1 MTAENKERLDETR
14 IYINGTILTLDADNS
29 TVEAVAVRNGRI
41 EAVGPG
47 EEVKQQITGKSHIVD
62 LQGQTVIPGFIEAH
76 GHFPFSGYDAVGVNL
91 NSPPIGSMTRI
102 SEVLEALKEKAAG
115 MEKGKWVVGQ
125 GYDDT
130 NLVEK
135 RLLVRAELDEVSTDH
150 PVFVNHI
157 SGHLGTANSLALE
170 AAGFD
175 MQTPDPEGGV
185 ICRDVRTGEL
195 TGELEETAN
204 FLVTNLATNL
214 TAEENSAVIK
224 WAVEDYAQNG
234 VTTVQAGFTDE
245 KLLTGLSAASQIGQI
260 PLRVI
265 IWPDAELS
273 EKMIEGK
280 FETETHNTEF
290 FQIGAA
296 KIIGDGSIQ
305 GYTAHL
311 TEPYH
316 TAYKDDRGYRGYPVT
331 ERKAMVELV
340 KKFHRAGMQ
349 IAIHGNG
356 DATID
361 DIIYAV
367 DMAQKECPRDD
378 HRHMLIHCQTARY
391 DQLDEMKRLG
401 ITPSFFSAHAYYWGD
416 RHYNVFLGP
425 ERACRQNPARSA
437 QEKGIRFT
445 IHLDTP
451 VTPINPLL
459 LVWSA
464 VNRLSTGGNLIG
476 DGERISA
483 LQALRATT
491 IDAAWQIFQEDNRGS
506 LEVGKLADM
515 VILSENPL
523 TVDKGQI
530 KDIRVEQTFV
540 GGRRVYKRNQDSA

>member
-1 MTAENKERLDETR
+1 M
-14 IYINGTILTLDADNS
+14 
-29 TVEAVAVRNGRI
+29 
-41 EAVGPG
+41 
-47 EEVKQQITGKSHIVD
+47 D

>member
-491 IDAAWQIFQEDNRGS
+491 IDAAWQIFQEDDRGS

>member
-1 MTAENKERLDETR
+1 MTTENKELLDETR
-14 IYINGTILTLDADNS
+14 IFINGTVLTLDADNR
-29 TVEAVAVRNGRI
+29 TTEAVAVRNGRI
-41 EAVGPG
+41 EAVGTS
-47 EEVKQQITGKSHIVD
+47 EDVKQQITGQSHIVD

-76 GHFPFSGYDAVGVNL
+76 GHFPLSGLDAVGVNL
-91 NSPPIGSMTRI
+91 NSPPIGSKTCI
-102 SEVLEALKEKAAG
+102 SEVIEALKNKAAG
-115 MEKGKWVVGQ
+115 MEKGKWVFGQ

-130 NLVEK
+130 NLAEK

-175 MQTPDPEGGV
+175 AQTPDPEGGV
-185 ICRDVRTGEL
+185 ICRDVETGEL

-204 FLVTNLATNL
+204 FMVCQLATNL
-214 TAEENSAVIK
+214 TVDENQAVIK
-224 WAVEDYAQNG
+224 WAVEDYARNG
-234 VTTVQAGFTDE
+234 VTTVQSGFTDE
-245 KLLTGLSAASQIGQI
+245 TLFTGLSAASQFGQI
-260 PLRVI
+260 PLRVV

-273 EKMIEGK
+273 EKMITGK
-280 FETETHNTEF
+280 FETESHNTEL

-305 GYTAHL
+305 GYTAYL

-316 TAYKDDRGYRGYPVT
+316 TAYKNDRDYRGYPVT
-331 ERKAMVELV
+331 ERKVMAELV

-367 DMAQKECPRDD
+367 DAAQKECPRED
-378 HRHMLIHCQTARY
+378 HRHMLIHCQTARH

-416 RHYNVFLGP
+416 RHYNIFLGP

-437 QEKGIRFT
+437 LEKGIRFS

-464 VNRLSTGGNLIG
+464 VNRLSTGGNPIG
-476 DGERISA
+476 EDERISA

-506 LEVGKLADM
+506 IEVGKLADL

-523 TVDKGQI
+523 TVDKTQI

-540 GGRRVYKRNQDSA
+540 GGRSVYQRIQDSA

>member
-1 MTAENKERLDETR
+1 LTAENKEQLDETR
-14 IYINGTILTLDADNS
+14 IFINGTILTLDADSS
-29 TVEAVAVRNGRI
+29 TAEAVAVRNGRI
-41 EAVGPG
+41 EAVGPSK
-47 EEVKQQITGKSHIVD
+47 EVKQRIPGESRIVD

-91 NSPPIGSMTRI
+91 NSPPIGSMTSI
-102 SEVLEALKEKAAG
+102 SEILETLKKKAAG
-115 MEKGKWVVGQ
+115 MEKGKWVVGV

-130 NLVEK
+130 NLAEK

-170 AAGFD
+170 AAGFNA
-175 MQTPDPEGGV
+175 QTPDPEGGV

-214 TAEENSAVIK
+214 TVEENLAVIK